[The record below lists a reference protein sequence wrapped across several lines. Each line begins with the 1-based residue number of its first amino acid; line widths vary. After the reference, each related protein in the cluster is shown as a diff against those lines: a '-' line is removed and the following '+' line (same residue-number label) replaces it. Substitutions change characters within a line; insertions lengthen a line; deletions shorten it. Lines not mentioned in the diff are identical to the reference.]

1 MAEIARRL
9 KAGLRQPMLVPRV
22 LKREI
27 QARASRYFTDWLKG
41 WSAPPETVNI
51 YPTARCN
58 LNCAMCFIRF
68 TRIPDNLGLEF
79 WKEFVDQLTFLPR
92 IHLSGGEPL
101 LFENIDAL
109 VAHIKARGLFL
120 HITTNG
126 TLLAEHAEALVREK
140 VDQIEVS
147 LDGPAE
153 THDRLRGV
161 AGTFD
166 RVINGLQVLRRRR
179 SHSPYPRIKINSI
192 INFEQPARMSEL
204 VRSVMN
210 LGVSDVQFI
219 HPLFL
224 NSGQI
229 DEHRRWLSSML
240 SRDINCWRHADRY
253 PVMPGDIS
261 PALDVIERLRRSAE
275 IRITVFP
282 DFRLD
287 QADAYYHNRPGRAA
301 LVKPRCAAMWNT
313 ATVLANA
320 DLESCPDYV
329 VGNCRQTAF
338 LKLWNSEPMR
348 ALRHRIRRGHYFS
361 VCRACCFYYQ

>member
-1 MAEIARRL
+1 MVEIARRL

-27 QARASRYFTDWLKG
+27 QARASRYFTNWLKG

-68 TRIPDNLGLEF
+68 SRIEDKLSVQF
-79 WKEFVDQLTFLPR
+79 WQEFVAQLTFMPR

-109 VAHIKARGLFL
+109 ITHIKARGLFL
-120 HITTNG
+120 HVTTNG
-126 TLLAEHAEALVREK
+126 TLLAEHAETLVREK

-166 RVINGLQVLRRRR
+166 RVINGLQALRRRP
-179 SHSPYPRIKINSI
+179 SSYPRIKINSI
-192 INFEQPARMSEL
+192 INFEQPARMAEL
-204 VRSVMN
+204 VQSVVN
-210 LGVSDVQFI
+210 LGVSAVQFI

-224 NSGQI
+224 NSDQI
-229 DEHRRWLSSML
+229 DEHRRWLGSML
-240 SRDINCWRHADRY
+240 GRDINCWQHADRY
-253 PVMPGDIS
+253 PVMPGDINQ
-261 PALDVIERLRRSAE
+261 ALDVIERLRRSTG

-282 DFRLD
+282 DFRPE
-287 QADAYYHNRPGRAA
+287 QADAYYHNRPDLAA

-320 DLESCPDYV
+320 DLESCPDYI
-329 VGNCRQTAF
+329 VGNCQHQSF
-338 LKLWNSEPMR
+338 SELWNSEPMR
-348 ALRHRIRRGHYFS
+348 TLRRRIRRGHYFS